1 MKSTFGLLS
10 AAKAWPPKS
19 AEIAKSVRTDFTSLI
34 LPRPARHVLARLSAQ
49 GEQTGTGSQCGA
61 AVSAAD
67 QVNNRHNGFEAIVL
81 DLTRDLPASFGSNYS
96 EFPNSCRFGQFSL
109 GIDAL
114 EMLIHHRH
122 GHLKQHRHQRLGEP
136 ERLAF
141 KTALNTRLPVL
152 GLAEDEG

>member
-49 GEQTGTGSQCGA
+49 GGQTGTGSQCGA
-61 AVSAAD
+61 GVPAAD
-67 QVNNRHNGFEAIVL
+67 PVTQCHNGFEAFVL
-81 DLTRDLPASFGSNYS
+81 NLARDLSAPLGSNYS
-96 EFPNSCRFGQFSL
+96 CLSGELAIVIDVHQMLIDGPNVLLKQLRHQSL
-109 GIDAL
+109 GKL
-114 EMLIHHRH
+114 
-122 GHLKQHRHQRLGEP
+122 

-141 KTALNTRLPVL
+141 KPALNTRLPVL
-152 GLAEDEG
+152 GLLEDELRPRNG